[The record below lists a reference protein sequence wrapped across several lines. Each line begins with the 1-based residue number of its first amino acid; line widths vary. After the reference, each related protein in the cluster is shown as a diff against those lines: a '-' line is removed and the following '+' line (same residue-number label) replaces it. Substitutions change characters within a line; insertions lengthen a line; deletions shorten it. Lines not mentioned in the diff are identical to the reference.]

1 MNKVILASWLL
12 ILFHMCILI
21 HSQEN
26 DFSEKE
32 GQTKLK
38 QEKDVTNEIK
48 KRTKREEDVTS
59 VVDKLLQNYNK
70 QQPPSLDK
78 PTQLRIG
85 IYVNSFYAINEQ
97 TMDYTISMYLRQSW
111 QDPRLKFDPINGRID
126 TVRLGD
132 GRWNDIW
139 IPDTFFRNEKRAAF
153 HSVTVP
159 NTLLRL
165 NSTGHLW
172 YVTKISTTLS
182 CPMKLQKYPFDTQ
195 MCPIM
200 FESFGYTMDTVYFNW
215 LDSPVDVDPVVQ
227 LPHYTLTDIILY
239 DCSQN
244 YTAGAF
250 PCLEIRFVLE
260 RDIGYYITQL
270 FIPSMFI
277 VVISWMAFWIDITA
291 LTSRLA
297 VGLIAMLIMALHNM
311 TAPSPLPRVSYV
323 KAVDIWTSCC
333 VTLVFA
339 SLLESVA
346 VNFTMRKKLTGKKI
360 AMKLRS
366 ITNKVDKKDME
377 AGNQPDECE
386 VDPAAKHLANRMDK
400 MARII
405 FPVVFLLFNIL
416 YWILYQ

>member
-1 MNKVILASWLL
+1 MLFQACIVINSE
-12 ILFHMCILI
+12 
-21 HSQEN
+21 EN
-26 DFSEKE
+26 NFNRDEA
-32 GQTKLK
+32 GQKK
-38 QEKDVTNEIK
+38 WEQEKVVDYEVK
-48 KRTKREEDVTS
+48 KRTKREEDASS
-59 VVDKLLQNYNK
+59 VVAKLLSNYNR
-70 QQPPSLDK
+70 QQPPTLDK
-78 PTQLRIG
+78 ATQVRIG
-85 IYVNSFYAINEQ
+85 IYVNSFYAVNEQ

-126 TVRLGD
+126 TIRLGD
-132 GRWNDIW
+132 GRWNQIW
-139 IPDTFFRNEKRAAF
+139 VPDLFFRNEKRAAF

-159 NTLLRL
+159 NRLLRL

-182 CPMKLQKYPFDTQ
+182 CPMKLQRYPFDTQ
-195 MCPIM
+195 SCPIM

-215 LDSPVDVDPVVQ
+215 LDSPVDVDPGVE
-227 LPHYTLTDIILY
+227 LPHFTLTGKILY

-244 YTAGAF
+244 YTVGAF
-250 PCLEIRFVLE
+250 PCMEIRFLLR
-260 RDIGYYITQL
+260 RDIGYFLVQL

-323 KAVDIWTSCC
+323 KAIDIWTSSC
-333 VTLVFA
+333 VTLIFA

-346 VNFTMRKKLTGKKI
+346 VNFTMREKLTGKRI
-360 AMKLRS
+360 GMKLRS
-366 ITNKVDKKDME
+366 ITNKDKE

-386 VDPAAKHLANRMDK
+386 VDPAAKQLANRVDK
-400 MARII
+400 TARII

-416 YWILYQ
+416 YWIVYQ

>member
-1 MNKVILASWLL
+1 MI
-12 ILFHMCILI
+12 IF
-21 HSQEN
+21 
-26 DFSEKE
+26 
-32 GQTKLK
+32 
-38 QEKDVTNEIK
+38 
-48 KRTKREEDVTS
+48 
-59 VVDKLLQNYNK
+59 
-70 QQPPSLDK
+70 
-78 PTQLRIG
+78 
-85 IYVNSFYAINEQ
+85 
-97 TMDYTISMYLRQSW
+97 
-111 QDPRLKFDPINGRID
+111 
-126 TVRLGD
+126 
-132 GRWNDIW
+132 

-159 NTLLRL
+159 NRLLKL

-200 FESFGYTMDTVYFNW
+200 FESFGYTMDTMFFNW

-227 LPHYTLTDIILY
+227 LPHYTLSDIILY

-260 RDIGYYITQL
+260 RDIGYYLTQL
-270 FIPSMFI
+270 FIPSIFI
-277 VVISWMAFWIDITA
+277 VVISWMAFWIDISA

-297 VGLIAMLIMALHNM
+297 VGLMAMLIMAMNNM
-311 TAPSPLPRVSYV
+311 AAPSPLPRVSYI
-323 KAVDIWTSCC
+323 KSVDIWTSSCI
-333 VTLVFA
+333 TMIFA

-366 ITNKVDKKDME
+366 LSEKGEKKDAEDGDEDE
-377 AGNQPDECE
+377 AEL
-386 VDPAAKHLANRMDK
+386 ATKHLANRADK
-400 MARII
+400 LARIL

-416 YWILYQ
+416 YWILYMGL